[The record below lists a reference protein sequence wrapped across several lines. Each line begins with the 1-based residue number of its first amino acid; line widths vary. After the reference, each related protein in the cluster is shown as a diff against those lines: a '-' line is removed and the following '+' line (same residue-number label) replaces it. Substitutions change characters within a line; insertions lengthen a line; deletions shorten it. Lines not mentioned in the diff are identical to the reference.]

1 MQIKLTNQFKY
12 KISWTTGPNFFKLLN
27 IFETV
32 EHFEAFL
39 DWYLAY

>member
-12 KISWTTGPNFFKLLN
+12 KISLTTGPNFFNLSN